1 MSLKEIAVQGMTLSS
16 TFGTASVTNSGSVK
30 TKATGKSV
38 FREKVSFSVS
48 GATSGTCV
56 GVPITGDILA
66 TATKTKADNKFVNRK
81 DDEKIVSISGT
92 DSGSGASCS
101 FSTTVKIANA
111 GQSKAKGE

>member
-1 MSLKEIAVQGMTLSS
+1 MAKKDIAVQGMTLSS
-16 TFGTASVTNSGSVK
+16 TFGSASVTNSGSVK

-56 GVPITGDILA
+56 GVTTTGDILA

-81 DDEKIVSISGT
+81 DDEKTITVEGVDSIT
-92 DSGSGASCS
+92 TAACF